1 MKIVIL
7 IGFTSAALLEASRTI
22 VGVGGKGE
30 GSLANE
36 LDEGVVLKQ
45 IMDYNK
51 VLLEQVSTLKQQLA
65 DLKDDE
71 EARGASDQENDLEEN
86 DLEENGVEEESFVSL
101 ATTATSTMHAIIMY
115 PLKECAH
122 RGCKGL
128 LASSAQFRTT
138 SALTSSIMTTIK
150 ANDFFSTSN
159 CQASVQEL
167 CAPGNRNGACHKLVE
182 PFSPDDTV
190 TGGVKAFAVRCATIT
205 CTETAFIGG
214 SAEETA
220 LKRFQ
225 EFQSVFSDKLLRD
238 LPAGSPFVIKVAH
251 QCANMQQAQAAF
263 GQ

>member
-1 MKIVIL
+1 MKIVVL

-36 LDEGVVLKQ
+36 LDEGAVLKQ

-71 EARGASDQENDLEEN
+71 KASEASDQ
-86 DLEENGVEEESFVSL
+86 ENGVEEESFVEL

-115 PLKECAH
+115 PLKECAEQ
-122 RGCKGL
+122 GCKGL
-128 LASSAQFRTT
+128 LASSKQFLTT
-138 SALTSSIMTTIK
+138 SALTSSIMTTIE
-150 ANDFFSTSN
+150 ANSFFSTSS
-159 CQASVQEL
+159 CKASVQEL
-167 CAPGNRNGACHKLVE
+167 CAPGNRKAACHQLVE

-205 CTETAFIGG
+205 CTETALIGG
-214 SAEETA
+214 SAEATA

-238 LPAGSPFVIKVAH
+238 LPVGSPFAIKVAH

>member
-1 MKIVIL
+1 MKIVVL

-71 EARGASDQENDLEEN
+71 KASEASDQENDLEEN

-101 ATTATSTMHAIIMY
+101 ATTETSTMHAIILY
-115 PLKECAH
+115 PLKECAEH
-122 RGCKGL
+122 GCNGKGLKGL
-128 LASSAQFRTT
+128 LASSKQFLTT
-138 SALTSSIMTTIK
+138 SALMSSITTTIR
-150 ANDFFSTSN
+150 ANHAFSTSK
-159 CQASVQEL
+159 CKASVEEL
-167 CAPGNRNGACHKLVE
+167 CAPGNENPACHELVE

-205 CTETAFIGG
+205 CSEIAFIGG
-214 SAEETA
+214 SAEATA

-225 EFQSVFSDKLLRD
+225 EFKSVFAGKLLRD
-238 LPAGSPFVIKVAH
+238 LP
-251 QCANMQQAQAAF
+251 
-263 GQ
+263 